1 MSTLNSGM
9 WERLHKGL
17 VKLAEEKHHD
27 NIAEV
32 KLFISTIISAG
43 KERDIKYLTGNDF
56 LYHCH
61 LTGMNSIYIY
71 RMIER
76 AWYFIDNNIPILPET
91 EEAND
96 NESDDNF

>member
-17 VKLAEEKHHD
+17 VRLAEDRHCD
-27 NIAEV
+27 DIAEV
-32 KLFISTIISAG
+32 RLFIGTIISAG
-43 KERDIKYLTGNDF
+43 KERDIEYLTGNEF

-61 LTGMNSIYIY
+61 LAGMNHLYVHK
-71 RMIER
+71 MIER

-91 EEAND
+91 EEVDDSEND
-96 NESDDNF
+96 DDF